1 MKSPLGENKQ
11 GQNKETRNHLVASII
26 NFNKEKQQGSQVVN
40 RFPFFFSFFGYFF
53 VIFYIFFQHFFALRT
68 YTSVHIIS
76 IYSYI
81 HNEYVYIPVML

>member
-40 RFPFFFSFFGYFF
+40 RFPFFFSHFLVNFLLFFIYFF
-53 VIFYIFFQHFFALRT
+53 DIFLHY
-68 YTSVHIIS
+68 VHIQ
-76 IYSYI
+76 
-81 HNEYVYIPVML
+81 VYIL